1 MSTAKQKEVLRE
13 ELVLIHPDADCAET
27 VLRTMADVLYKDGA
41 VKASYYDAM
50 LAREK
55 LYPTGLPTE
64 LIKVALPHADVEH
77 VNYSAL
83 AVAILAH
90 PVHFCEMGTADQML
104 DVEIILMLAN
114 ADPAE
119 QVQTLRRLV
128 EMFDEPASLVALRD
142 AQTPAEVVSL
152 LRSGYGSRE

>member
-1 MSTAKQKEVLRE
+1 MSTANQKEVFRE
-13 ELVLIHPDADCAET
+13 ELVLLHPAADCAET
-27 VLRTMADVLYKDGA
+27 VLRALADVLYKDGA
-41 VKASYYDAM
+41 VKESYFDAM

-64 LIKVALPHADVEH
+64 QVKVALPHADVEH
-77 VNYSAL
+77 VNYSAM
-83 AVAILAH
+83 AVAILSQ
-90 PVHFCEMGTADQML
+90 PVQFCEMGTADSPL

-152 LRSGYGSRE
+152 MRSGYGSGA